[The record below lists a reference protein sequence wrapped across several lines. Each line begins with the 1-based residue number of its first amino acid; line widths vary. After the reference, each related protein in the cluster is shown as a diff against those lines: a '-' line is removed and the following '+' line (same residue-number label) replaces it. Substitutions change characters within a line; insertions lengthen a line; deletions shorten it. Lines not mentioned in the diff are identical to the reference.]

1 MSTPRLAQALARLDA
16 LVDWERR
23 DRTAAM
29 RTSLEPITGLLT
41 LLGEPQ
47 RRFRAVHVT
56 GTKGKGTTSALVEA
70 GLRRAGIATGL
81 YTSPH
86 VERVNERIR
95 VRGQE
100 LADDALA
107 VALEAVL
114 AARAGAAP
122 DSAAAES
129 TWFDVLTA
137 TAFLAFAEAQVE
149 WAVVEVGL
157 GGRLDST
164 NVVHGE
170 VCVITN
176 IDLEHTNVLGPTRR
190 DIAREKAGIL
200 EPGCA
205 LVTGVRA
212 GEGPPE
218 DDPATVIERAAAGLD
233 VPILRPPVPDPD
245 ASALERNIA
254 LAQLVLDELGRRG
267 LRARGGGAVSA
278 ALLDAPTIA
287 SARLPG
293 RAERRRVGHT
303 PVVLDAAHVA
313 SSVALLLVELSRERE
328 FSSRPVVILALG
340 RDKDAP
346 AILKAL
352 AGRAD
357 RVVCTAVATGP
368 LADAETL
375 AQAARTQGL
384 VAETAADPER
394 ALARAL
400 DLTGEDGWVLVL
412 GSFYLAGA
420 LRRMTSPPEREPNDR
435 A

>member
-16 LVDWERR
+16 LVNWERR
-23 DRTAAM
+23 DRDAAM
-29 RTSLEPITGLLT
+29 RTSLEPITGLLG
-41 LLGEPQ
+41 LLGNPHE
-47 RRFRAVHVT
+47 RFRAVHVT

-86 VERVNERIR
+86 VERLGERIR
-95 VRGQE
+95 VRGAE
-100 LADDALA
+100 LPDEVLA
-107 VALEAVL
+107 TVLEAALEAR
-114 AARAGAAP
+114 AAAEPGSP
-122 DSAAAES
+122 AAES

-137 TAFLAFAEAQVE
+137 TAFLAFAEARVE

-200 EPGCA
+200 EQGCT
-205 LVTGVRA
+205 LVTGVRT
-212 GEGPPE
+212 GEAPPE
-218 DDPATVIERAAAGLD
+218 DDPATVIERAAAALD
-233 VPILRPPVPDPD
+233 VAILRPPVPEPD
-245 ASALERNIA
+245 ASALERNTA
-254 LAQLVLDELGRRG
+254 LARLVLDELGRRG

-278 ALLDAPTIA
+278 ALLDAATIA

-293 RAERRRVGHT
+293 RAERRRVGRT

-328 FSSRPVVILALG
+328 FYSAPVVILALG

-400 DLTGEDGWVLVL
+400 DLTGEHGWVLVL

-420 LRRMTSPPEREPNDR
+420 LRRMTSPPDREPNDR
-435 A
+435 S

>member
-1 MSTPRLAQALARLDA
+1 MGPRPFRLNAEPQNPCMPSPRLAQALARLDA
-16 LVDWERR
+16 LVNWERR
-23 DRTAAM
+23 DRDAAM
-29 RTSLEPITGLLT
+29 RTSLEPITD
-41 LLGEPQ
+41 LLGRLGDPQ
-47 RRFRAVHVT
+47 RSFRAVHVT
-56 GTKGKGTTSALVEA
+56 GTKGKGTTAALVEA

-95 VRGQE
+95 VRGEE
-100 LADDALA
+100 LADDKLA
-107 VALEAVL
+107 VAIEALL
-114 AARAGAAP
+114 AARAGAPAG
-122 DSAAAES
+122 SHAAQS

-137 TAFLAFAEAQVE
+137 TAFLAFAEARVE

-200 EPGCA
+200 EQGCT
-205 LVTGVRA
+205 LVTGVHT
-212 GEGPPE
+212 GEAPPE
-218 DDPATVIERAAAGLD
+218 DDPAIVIERAAAALD
-233 VPILRPPVPDPD
+233 VRIRRPSVPEPD
-245 ASALERNIA
+245 ASALERNSA
-254 LAQLVLDELGRRG
+254 LARLVLDELGQRG
-267 LRARGGGAVSA
+267 VHGVSA
-278 ALLDAPTIA
+278 RLLDAFTIDA
-287 SARLPG
+287 ARLPR
-293 RAERRRVGHT
+293 RAERRRVGRT
-303 PVVLDAAHVA
+303 RVVLDAAHVA
-313 SSVALLLVELSRERE
+313 SSVSLLLAELSRARE
-328 FSSRPVVILALG
+328 FFSAPVVILALG

-352 AGRAD
+352 EGHVDRAL
-357 RVVCTAVATGP
+357 CTTVANGP
-368 LADAETL
+368 LRDAETL

-400 DLTGEDGWVLVL
+400 DLTGEDGWV
-412 GSFYLAGA
+412 
-420 LRRMTSPPEREPNDR
+420 
-435 A
+435 

>member
-1 MSTPRLAQALARLDA
+1 MTSSRLAQALARLDA

-23 DRTAAM
+23 DRDAAM
-29 RTSLEPITGLLT
+29 RTSLEPIMGLLAQ
-41 LLGEPQ
+41 LGEPQ
-47 RRFRAVHVT
+47 RSFRAVHVT

-95 VRGQE
+95 VRGEE
-100 LADDALA
+100 LADETFAA
-107 VALEAVL
+107 ALEAVL
-114 AARAGAAP
+114 AARVAAAEGSP
-122 DSAAAES
+122 AAES
-129 TWFDVLTA
+129 TWFDVITA
-137 TAFLAFAEAQVE
+137 TAFVAFAEARVE

-176 IDLEHTNVLGPTRR
+176 IDLEHQNVLGPTRR

-200 EPGCA
+200 EQGCT

-212 GEGPPE
+212 GEAPPE
-218 DDPATVIERAAAGLD
+218 DDPATVIERAAAALD
-233 VPILRPPVPDPD
+233 VRILRPALPEPG
-245 ASALERNIA
+245 ASALERNTA
-254 LAQLVLDELGRRG
+254 LARLVLDELGRRG
-267 LRARGGGAVSA
+267 VRGAGGGAVSA
-278 ALLDAPTIA
+278 RLLDLPTIE

-293 RAERRRVGHT
+293 RAERRRAGRT
-303 PVVLDAAHVA
+303 KVVLDAAHVA
-313 SSVALLLVELSRERE
+313 SSVALLLAELSRERE
-328 FSSRPVVILALG
+328 FSSPPVVILALG
-340 RDKDAP
+340 RDKDAA

-352 AGRAD
+352 EGHVD
-357 RVVCTAVATGP
+357 RVVCTTVATGP
-368 LADAETL
+368 LRDAETL

-412 GSFYLAGA
+412 GSFHLAGA
-420 LRRMTSPPEREPNDR
+420 LRRMTSPTNREPNDR
-435 A
+435 S